1 MQHFRQ
7 MSCLICKDDS
17 NMKKIF
23 IAAAALSAIVFVFG
37 CGAEINLSGVK
48 ETRTHAVADNYT
60 SLRISSAISAVLS
73 ADADSVKI
81 IADGNVID
89 YVSVE
94 QQDGKLVLSVKYP
107 SAFGLVP
114 AFGLVRDGFDVRAI
128 VPCSPSLSKVK
139 VSGASGL
146 TADKAIE
153 AGVLSVRL
161 SGASSF
167 SGEIIADTAHL
178 VISGASDARLC
189 GRILACDI
197 AVSGASSLKG
207 LDGNFL
213 ETDVADIDI
222 SGASSARFVCND
234 TLSGAVSGASS
245 AICGG
250 DSDWSVSTSGASSIK
265 RK

>member
-107 SAFGLVP
+107 SAFGLVQN
-114 AFGLVRDGFDVRAI
+114 GFDVRAI
-128 VPCSPSLSKVK
+128 VPCSPSLSEVE
-139 VSGASGL
+139 VSGASSIV
-146 TADKAIE
+146 ADKALE

-167 SGEIIADTAHL
+167 RGEIIADTAQL
-178 VISGASDARLC
+178 VISGASNACLC
-189 GRILACDI
+189 GHALSCDMT
-197 AVSGASSLKG
+197 VSGASSLKG
-207 LDGNFL
+207 RDGNFL

-245 AICGG
+245 AICSG
-250 DSDWSVSTSGASSIK
+250 DADWSVSTSGASSIK
-265 RK
+265 RN

>member
-73 ADADSVKI
+73 ADADSVKV

-107 SAFGLVP
+107 SAFGLVQN
-114 AFGLVRDGFDVRAI
+114 GFDVRAI
-128 VPCSPSLSKVK
+128 VPCSPSLSEVK
-139 VSGASGL
+139 VSGASSIV
-146 TADKAIE
+146 ADKALE
-153 AGVLSVRL
+153 AGELSVRL

-189 GRILACDI
+189 GRTLSCDI

>member
-7 MSCLICKDDS
+7 MSGLICKDDL

-23 IAAAALSAIVFVFG
+23 IAAAALSAIVFVSG
-37 CGAEINLSGVK
+37 CGTEINLSGVE
-48 ETRTHAVADNYT
+48 ETRAHAVADNYT
-60 SLRISSAISAVLS
+60 SLRISSAISAVLC
-73 ADADSVKI
+73 
-81 IADGNVID
+81 
-89 YVSVE
+89 
-94 QQDGKLVLSVKYP
+94 
-107 SAFGLVP
+107 
-114 AFGLVRDGFDVRAI
+114 LVRDGFDVRAI